1 MSGDGFPADW
11 GGGCGWRGGVVFEP
25 CGGCGGGGREVFAD
39 GEGTAFELDGEE
51 VDGVFA
57 GAAEGIEGELG
68 GFCGEVIDAD
78 VGDGITG
85 FEVVDDDGFFF
96 GGWVWAT
103 PFDGGG
109 DGAGAGWEIGD
120 LEDDAVGAETAVP
133 WLRGG
138 EPLFRRGGM
147 EGGGG
152 EEEEQRQQ
160 THGQRT
166 GWEG

>member
-11 GGGCGWRGGVVFEP
+11 GGGDGWGGGVDFEP
-25 CGGCGGGGREVFAD
+25 CGVCGGGGREVFAD

-57 GAAEGIEGELG
+57 GAAEGFEGELG
-68 GFCGEVIDAD
+68 GFCGEVMDAD
-78 VGDGITG
+78 VGDGFTG

-109 DGAGAGWEIGD
+109 DGAGGGWEIGD

-147 EGGGG
+147 ERGGG